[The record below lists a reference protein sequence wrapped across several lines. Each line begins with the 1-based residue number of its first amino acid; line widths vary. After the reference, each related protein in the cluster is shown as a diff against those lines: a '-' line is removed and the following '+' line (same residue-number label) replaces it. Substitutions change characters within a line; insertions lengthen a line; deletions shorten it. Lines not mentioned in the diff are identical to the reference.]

1 VIAATSRDIRS
12 AAATGQFR
20 GDLYHRLGTMEIH
33 LLPLRERR
41 EDIPLLTAA
50 FLRDCAARL
59 NRPLTGITTSAE
71 RILHQAPWAGNI
83 RELHSVIERAC
94 LLGETRMLT
103 ERDIITAMTA
113 AQRPVPVTLGNP
125 EDAGPGDA
133 LLSSVQRTQIDRVL
147 RRVGGNKTRAAR
159 LLGISRRSLYRWI
172 DRLANVP
179 PGKVETHP
187 RGQEE

>member
-1 VIAATSRDIRS
+1 
-12 AAATGQFR
+12 
-20 GDLYHRLGTMEIH
+20 
-33 LLPLRERR
+33 
-41 EDIPLLTAA
+41 
-50 FLRDCAARL
+50 
-59 NRPLTGITTSAE
+59 LTGITTSAE

-125 EDAGPGDA
+125 EDAGPGDE